1 MTNVLS
7 FPSDDG
13 KPRYSIVQVTPDMAR
28 RWLDRNIGN
37 RNLRPRKVE
46 KYARDMANGDW
57 AIANDAICFTPDGV
71 LSNGQHR
78 LHAVIASGVTVT
90 MVIGWNIPAESKS
103 VMDTGGGRTP
113 ADAMGFHG
121 WKNRVPLA
129 ASAKWLILHERGQL
143 ASEGSGDITH
153 TEIVDYVIAHPDL
166 HDVMSAA
173 TGLAGRIDTT
183 TTALACAMHLIA
195 EHDGFDAARDFFDSL
210 ADLVGLEKG
219 DPILAVVSRLRSLR
233 TANSRAK
240 NRQIVDLLIRAYN
253 MRKQGKKVRTIQLQA
268 VKGFVLSEVA

>member
-13 KPRYSIVQVTPDMAR
+13 KPRYSIVQVTPEMAR

-129 ASAKWLILHERGQL
+129 ASAKWLML
-143 ASEGSGDITH
+143 
-153 TEIVDYVIAHPDL
+153 
-166 HDVMSAA
+166 
-173 TGLAGRIDTT
+173 
-183 TTALACAMHLIA
+183 
-195 EHDGFDAARDFFDSL
+195 
-210 ADLVGLEKG
+210 
-219 DPILAVVSRLRSLR
+219 LR
-233 TANSRAK
+233 TGYDYEARHGYLNNGLTPAVWARVYGPNHPGALQ
-240 NRQIVDLLIRAYN
+240 RIPLDRIVLVSDQDTGELALTDLRE
-253 MRKQGKKVRTIQLQA
+253 A
-268 VKGFVLSEVA
+268 VPA